1 MNKNYTKNI
10 DFYYIFKNLILQN
23 FILQSKK
30 IDNFIIYSYKF
41 NNYCL
46 LNLAYL
52 IIYINLFVLIVYFL

>member
-23 FILQSKK
+23 LILQSKK

-46 LNLAYL
+46 LNLTYL